1 MNEKS
6 IAILFGSVRSDRA
19 GFPVAKF
26 IESAVAARGYK
37 PVVIDPDAHPLPM
50 LDRKW
55 KQYAEGDAPPAMQ
68 HIHEAID
75 AADAVIVVS
84 AEYNHAP
91 PPALKNMLDH
101 YDVEFHFKPSGLVTY
116 SAGPFGGVRA
126 AMQLRAIMAELGAIS
141 TSVTLPIPSVG
152 QNFDAEGRTENEFIE
167 KGAKKF
173 LDDLLWWTEAARA
186 QRASVGKPY

>member
-1 MNEKS
+1 MTKKS
-6 IAILFGSVRSDRA
+6 IAILFGSVRQDRA
-19 GFPVAKF
+19 GFPAAKF
-26 IESAVAARGYK
+26 IAKRVAERGYR
-37 PVVIDPDAHPLPM
+37 VDLIDPLDYPLPL

-55 KQYAEGDAPPAMQ
+55 KQYPEGEAPGPMQ
-68 HIHEAID
+68 HIHEVLD

-101 YDVEFHFKPSGLVTY
+101 YDKEFLFKPSGLVTY

-141 TSVTLPIPSVG
+141 SSTTLPIPQVG
-152 QNFDAEGRTENEFIE
+152 KNFDAEGNTQNELIE

-173 LDDLLWWTEAARA
+173 LDELIWWAEAART
-186 QRASVGKPY
+186 QRETGERPF

>member
-1 MNEKS
+1 MSEKS
-6 IAILFGSVRSDRA
+6 IAILFGSVRHDRA
-19 GFPVAKF
+19 GMPVAKF

-37 PVVIDPDAHPLPM
+37 PVVIDPGEHPLPM

-55 KQYAEGDAPPAMQ
+55 KQYPTCEAPAAMQ

-141 TSVTLPIPSVG
+141 TSATLPIPSVG
-152 QNFDAEGRTENEFIE
+152 QNFDTEGRTDNQFIE
-167 KGAKKF
+167 KGATKF
-173 LDDLLWWTEAARA
+173 LDDLLWWAEAART
-186 QRASVGKPY
+186 QRSAVGKPY

>member
-1 MNEKS
+1 MS
-6 IAILFGSVRSDRA
+6 DRSVAILFGSVRHDRA
-19 GFPVAKF
+19 GLPAAKF
-26 IESAVAARGYK
+26 IAAAVAERGYT
-37 PVVIDPDAHPLPM
+37 PVLIDPLDHPLPM

-55 KQYAEGDAPPAMQ
+55 KQYPEGEAPPAMQ
-68 HIHEAID
+68 HIHEVID
-75 AADAVIVVS
+75 AADAIIVVS

-141 TSVTLPIPSVG
+141 TSATLPIPAVG
-152 QNFDAEGRTENEFIE
+152 KNFDAEGRTENAIIH
-167 KGAKKF
+167 KGAAKF
-173 LDDLLWWTEAARA
+173 LDDVLWWADAARKQREAA
-186 QRASVGKPY
+186 GKPY